1 MFLPPVLW
9 VHFTIFSVH
18 TRGFTKC
25 YTMNISFT
33 TFYRLCKK
41 NGIFNAN
48 LWFMFGDIFCIKIN
62 TQPGICSLKL
72 TASLAYAYCK
82 RTCMQTGRGFP
93 TMVWTIILHFRFCIV
108 LINVW
113 LRKYLIVKLVSVF
126 PTFNNNMVK
135 SSSNRAVKEADP
147 SYRCRFIGN

>member
-1 MFLPPVLW
+1 MCSFHQCCEFILQYSQCIHVVLQN
-9 VHFTIFSVH
+9 V
-18 TRGFTKC
+18 TRW
-25 YTMNISFT
+25 ISLLQQFIV
-33 TFYRLCKK
+33 CVK
-41 NGIFNAN
+41 NGMHMFNAN
-48 LWFMFGDIFCIKIN
+48 LWFILGDIFCIKIN
-62 TQPGICSLKL
+62 TLPGICSLKL

-135 SSSNRAVKEADP
+135 SSSRSRSFLQVQI
-147 SYRCRFIGN
+147 YR